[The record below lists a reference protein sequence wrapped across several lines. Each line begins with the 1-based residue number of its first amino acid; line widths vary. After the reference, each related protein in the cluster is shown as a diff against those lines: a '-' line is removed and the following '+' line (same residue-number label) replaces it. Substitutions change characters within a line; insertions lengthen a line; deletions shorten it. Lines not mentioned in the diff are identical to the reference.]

1 MGHQIF
7 KMSEE
12 LVHFGKFNHLF
23 FALFA
28 RNLFFKIFHCPALTL
43 TLWCSPGVYN
53 TPFPASA
60 SEDATMTTKPLFISS
75 SSYNIKIYNARSA
88 WNVCFIY
95 ATTEDSFNLI
105 ILMEMHFLTTG
116 TFILLWAC
124 CWRMKIIFLFQ
135 NIVNK
140 TTSDLSFSRL

>member
-7 KMSEE
+7 KMSKEP
-12 LVHFGKFNHLF
+12 VHFGKFNHLC
-23 FALFA
+23 FAMFA
-28 RNLFFKIFHCPALTL
+28 WNLFKIFPFPTM
-43 TLWCSPGVYN
+43 TWILWCSPGVYN
-53 TPFPASA
+53 TPVPTSA
-60 SEDATMTTKPLFISS
+60 GEVTTMTTKPLCISS

-88 WNVCFIY
+88 WNVGFIY

-116 TFILLWAC
+116 PFILLWAC
-124 CWRMKIIFLFQ
+124 CWRMKIIFIFQ
-135 NIVNK
+135 NIVNT